1 MQMCYLNKYWNYQQV
16 IWKQNFSCHKCW
28 KNLCRCDWLRILPY
42 FVKRHCWKRLKPGE
56 DYHRR
61 QLPHLNLWIVHS
73 ALIFIMILTVPV
85 LQTTPTSVCHLQI
98 KPSVKCPKLI
108 VFKNSSNVT
117 TYNLDHVYLVIC
129 QTLGLLGWLYLIPN
143 RDYSLHIAW
152 SPYNLFT
159 ACLVPC
165 GQLVRKLWSQHIL
178 GDAPTEY
185 DLST

>member
-1 MQMCYLNKYWNYQQV
+1 MCYLNKYWNYQQV
-16 IWKQNFSCHKCW
+16 IWKQNLGDFPAINAEKIYADVIGLEFFHILW
-28 KNLCRCDWLRILPY
+28 KDIVEKDWNLEKTIIDDSFLT
-42 FVKRHCWKRLKPGE
+42 
-56 DYHRR
+56 
-61 QLPHLNLWIVHS
+61 LWIVHS

-117 TYNLDHVYLVIC
+117 TYNLDHVYLFIC